1 MPEVSQV
8 HIDAALTNLSVA
20 YRNPA
25 FASDI
30 LAPVVP
36 VRKQFDRY
44 FIYDAEREAFR
55 SSDDRRAPGAEA
67 NEVDFA
73 LSTDTYSCD
82 DHALTSV
89 IPDEERENSDPPIQP
104 NIYRT
109 EFLTDKINL
118 NKEIELATLATD
130 ASIITQSETLSGT
143 DQWSDFANSDPVAA
157 IEAQKE
163 TIIQSVQV
171 MPNTLVLPY
180 EVYAKVRI
188 HPDVVDRAKFVTL
201 NVIGPDIL
209 SQIFDVEQ
217 VLVPRA
223 LKNTAAP
230 GQPASMAFVWGKD
243 ALLCFVPTRAALKQ
257 VSFAYSFQWNLAP
270 GSLQGHSVEIWR
282 EDRRKADVI
291 RVQRYYDQKLVAA
304 DAAYLWKAAVA

>member
-104 NIYRT
+104 NIDRT

-201 NVIGPDIL
+201 NVIGPDLL